1 VHVLS
6 VSSLKGGVGKTT
18 VALGL
23 ASAAFARGL
32 RTLVVDLD
40 PQCDATTA
48 LGAIGDF
55 RETSADVL
63 QSPRHNIVH
72 RSIVA
77 SSWAKVHAGNIDVMI
92 GSPRVLMFDT
102 PQPTLKDV
110 WKLEEALARVEKQYD
125 LVIIDTPPSI
135 NGLTRT
141 AWVSS
146 DRVLVVTEPSFF
158 SVVASD
164 RAMKALDEIAKHINK
179 RLKPVGVLVNRFQPQ
194 SQEHQF
200 RLNELTEMFDS
211 NLLPVRLEER
221 AAMQQAQGAARPIH
235 AWPGDTAAD
244 LAKQFDAVLDLV
256 WASFNNQKASATS
269 VGADAGSN
277 AITEPAPTDMARN
290 RAGRDAATGNSRAD
304 RKAAKR
310 AEKEEKKN
318 KNGKYGPHRGE
329 DGSGIVSL
337 ESFENQFSSF
347 FEEEN

>member
-1 VHVLS
+1 MHVLS

-55 RETSADVL
+55 SETSADVL
-63 QSPRHNIVH
+63 RNPRHNVVL

-77 SSWAKVHAGNIDVMI
+77 SSWSQVHAGNIDVMI
-92 GSPRVLMFDT
+92 GSPKVLMFDT
-102 PQPTLKDV
+102 PQPTLSDV
-110 WKLEEALARVEKQYD
+110 WKLEEGLSKVEKQYD

-146 DRVLVVTEPSFF
+146 DRVLIVTEPSFF

-164 RAMKALDEIAKHINK
+164 RAMKAVAEIARKVNK
-179 RLKPVGVLVNRFQPQ
+179 RLKPVGVVVNRFQPQ

-200 RLNELTEMFDS
+200 RINELTEMFGVK
-211 NLLPVRLEER
+211 LLPVRLEER

-235 AWPGDTAAD
+235 SWPGETAQA
-244 LAKQFDAVLDLV
+244 LATQFDAVLDIVLNSLSG
-256 WASFNNQKASATS
+256 AKSEPRSPESAIL
-269 VGADAGSN
+269 GAVM
-277 AITEPAPTDMARN
+277 TEPASNGRRN
-290 RAGRDAATGNSRAD
+290 R
-304 RKAAKR
+304 K
-310 AEKEEKKN
+310 AEKLEKKKAKAQKPN
-318 KNGKYGPHRGE
+318 KREKAKKGDMRRE
-329 DGSGIVSL
+329 QDGSATVAL
-337 ESFENQFSSF
+337 ESFENQFSDF
-347 FEEEN
+347 FEQK

>member
-1 VHVLS
+1 MHVLS

-32 RTLVVDLD
+32 RTLVIDLD

-63 QSPRHNIVH
+63 QSPRHNVVH

-77 SSWAKVHAGNIDVMI
+77 STWSQVHAGNIDVMI
-92 GSPRVLMFDT
+92 GSPKVLMFDT
-102 PQPTLKDV
+102 PQPTLSDV
-110 WKLEEALARVEKQYD
+110 WKLEEGLSKIEKQYD

-146 DRVLVVTEPSFF
+146 DRVLIVTEPSFF

-164 RAMKALDEIAKHINK
+164 RAMKAIAEISSKINK

-200 RLNELTEMFDS
+200 RINELEEMFGAD
-211 NLLPVRLEER
+211 LLPVRLEER

-235 AWPGDTAAD
+235 SWPGETAQA
-244 LAKQFDAVLDLV
+244 LALQFDSVLDIVLG
-256 WASFNNQKASATS
+256 SFDDK
-269 VGADAGSN
+269 
-277 AITEPAPTDMARN
+277 ARN
-290 RAGRDAATGNSRAD
+290 AKPELTEVEAPSRRD
-304 RKAAKR
+304 RKSQKLDKKKAKTQKPKKLSKAEKR
-310 AEKEEKKN
+310 AL
-318 KNGKYGPHRGE
+318 RRE
-329 DGSGIVSL
+329 DGAETVAL
-337 ESFENQFSSF
+337 ESFENQFAEF
-347 FEEEN
+347 LEEGN

>member
-1 VHVLS
+1 MHVLS

-40 PQCDATTA
+40 PQCDATTG

-63 QSPRHNIVH
+63 QSPRHNVVH

-141 AWVSS
+141 ARVSS
-146 DRVLVVTEPSFF
+146 DRVLIVSEPSFF

-164 RAMKALDEIAKHINK
+164 RAMKALDEIARNINK
-179 RLKPVGVLVNRFQPQ
+179 RLKAVGVLVNRFQPQ
-194 SQEHQF
+194 SQEHLF
-200 RLNELTEMFDS
+200 RINELTEMFGS
-211 NLLPVRLEER
+211 ELLPVRLEER
-221 AAMQQAQGAARPIH
+221 AAMQQATGAARPIH
-235 AWPGDTAAD
+235 SWPGETAAA
-244 LAKQFDAVLDLV
+244 LAGQFDQVLDLV
-256 WASFNNQKASATS
+256 LASCNNNAPGAIATVDPEVFLS
-269 VGADAGSN
+269 TAEVV
-277 AITEPAPTDMARN
+277 IVPE
-290 RAGRDAATGNSRAD
+290 GRRD
-304 RKAAKR
+304 RKAAKAK
-310 AEKEEKKN
+310 AEKAAKGKAPKPEKLK
-318 KNGKYGPHRGE
+318 KRDKGEKYGPHRGQ
-329 DGSGIVSL
+329 DGSSVVSL
-337 ESFENQFSSF
+337 ESFENQLPPFLAGD
-347 FEEEN
+347 E

>member
-1 VHVLS
+1 MHVLS

-63 QSPRHNIVH
+63 QSPRHNVVH

-77 SSWAKVHAGNIDVMI
+77 SSWAQVHAGNIDVMI
-92 GSPRVLMFDT
+92 GSPKVLMFDT
-102 PQPTLKDV
+102 PQPTLSDV
-110 WKLEEALARVEKQYD
+110 WKLEEGLSKVEKQYD

-164 RAMKALDEIAKHINK
+164 RAIKAIAEISGNINK
-179 RLKPVGVLVNRFQPQ
+179 RLKSVGVLVNRFQPQ

-200 RLNELTEMFDS
+200 RIKELVEMFGS
-211 NLLPVRLEER
+211 KLLPVRLEER

-235 AWPGDTAAD
+235 SWPGETAQALALQFDEVLDIVLDSFDAAPGATLAETSGSDSQAETAAP
-244 LAKQFDAVLDLV
+244 L
-256 WASFNNQKASATS
+256 
-269 VGADAGSN
+269 
-277 AITEPAPTDMARN
+277 
-290 RAGRDAATGNSRAD
+290 SRRD
-304 RKAAKR
+304 RKDSKAKKKKAK
-310 AEKEEKKN
+310 AEKPKKRGKKAEKFA
-318 KNGKYGPHRGE
+318 PHRGE
-329 DGSGIVSL
+329 DGSETVSL
-337 ESFENQFSSF
+337 DSFENQFLEIL
-347 FEEEN
+347 EEGN

>member
-40 PQCDATTA
+40 PQCDPTTG

-55 RETSADVL
+55 RETAADVL
-63 QSPRHNIVH
+63 QSPRHNVVH
-72 RSIVA
+72 RSIVS

-92 GSPRVLMFDT
+92 GSPRVLMFDN

-164 RAMKALDEIAKHINK
+164 RAMKAIDEISRNINK

-194 SQEHQF
+194 SGEHQF
-200 RLNELTEMFDS
+200 RLNELGEMFG
-211 NLLPVRLEER
+211 NALLSVRLEER
-221 AAMQQAQGAARPIH
+221 SAMQQAQGAARPIH
-235 AWPGDTAAD
+235 AWPGDTAAA
-244 LAKQFDAVLDLV
+244 LAAQFDSVLDLV
-256 WASFNNQKASATS
+256 WASF
-269 VGADAGSN
+269 SN
-277 AITEPAPTDMARN
+277 AKGVPAGEPEVAPSEKT
-290 RAGRDAATGNSRAD
+290 SS
-304 RKAAKR
+304 RKAAKESKK
-310 AEKEEKKN
+310 AEKSQKKV
-318 KNGKYGPHRGE
+318 KPGKYGPHRGE

-337 ESFENQFSSF
+337 ESFENQFTSF
-347 FEEEN
+347 FDDETK

>member
-1 VHVLS
+1 MHVLS

-63 QSPRHNIVH
+63 ESPRHNVVH

-92 GSPRVLMFDT
+92 GSPKVLMFDT
-102 PQPTLKDV
+102 PQPTLSDV
-110 WKLEEALARVEKQYD
+110 WKLEEGLARVEKQYD
-125 LVIIDTPPSI
+125 IVIIDTPPSI

-164 RAMKALDEIAKHINK
+164 RAMKALTEIARKINK

-194 SQEHQF
+194 SGEHQF
-200 RLNELTEMFDS
+200 RLNELSEMFGAK
-211 NLLPVRLEER
+211 LLPVRLEER

-235 AWPGDTAAD
+235 SWPGETAEA
-244 LAKQFDAVLDLV
+244 LAAQFDEVLDIVL
-256 WASFNNQKASATS
+256 ASFDGQAP
-269 VGADAGSN
+269 SN
-277 AITEPAPTDMARN
+277 SEPTTDSNPPAEPQGRRAI
-290 RAGRDAATGNSRAD
+290 
-304 RKAAKR
+304 KAAAKKSR
-310 AEKEEKKN
+310 AEKTKGEKVKRAKN
-318 KNGKYGPHRGE
+318 EKFGPHRGR
-329 DGSGIVSL
+329 DGSGLVSL
-337 ESFENQFSSF
+337 ESFENQFSGLLD
-347 FEEEN
+347 EE

>member
-1 VHVLS
+1 MHVLS

-23 ASAAFARGL
+23 ASAAFARGV

-63 QSPRHNIVH
+63 QSPRHNVVH

-77 SSWAKVHAGNIDVMI
+77 SSWSKVHAGNIDVMI
-92 GSPRVLMFDT
+92 GSPRILMFDN
-102 PQPTLKDV
+102 PQPTLSDV
-110 WKLEEALARVEKQYD
+110 WKLEEALSRVEKDYD

-146 DRVLVVTEPSFF
+146 DRVLIVTEPSFF

-164 RAMKALDEIAKHINK
+164 RAMKALDEIARNINK
-179 RLKPVGVLVNRFQPQ
+179 RLQPVGVLVNRFQPQ

-200 RLNELTEMFDS
+200 RLTELREMFGAE
-211 NLLPVRLEER
+211 LLEVRLEER
-221 AAMQQAQGAARPIH
+221 AAMQQATGAARPIH
-235 AWPGDTAAD
+235 SWPGETAAE
-244 LAKQFDAVLDLV
+244 LAKQFDTVLDLV
-256 WASFNNQKASATS
+256 IASCTGKSVRNPSTGAISLPNDEQAANARKDRRERGKDKKAKKKAKPEKF
-269 VGADAGSN
+269 GPRRGQDG
-277 AITEPAPTDMARN
+277 
-290 RAGRDAATGNSRAD
+290 TGVVA
-304 RKAAKR
+304 
-310 AEKEEKKN
+310 
-318 KNGKYGPHRGE
+318 
-329 DGSGIVSL
+329 L
-337 ESFENQFSSF
+337 ESFENQISEF
-347 FEEEN
+347 FEPDKKG